1 MQARGFPAFGVQR
14 RGKRF
19 AQTWWGQA
27 WIQALEDTS
36 LDHTLLAKGRAY
48 AKTGTLGP
56 ITVSPGR
63 ISAHVQEEDTITT
76 VVRVEPLTGA
86 QWTRFLDEV
95 AAKAGHIA
103 ALLDGDMPHD
113 LATAAQDAGVPLL
126 PAVGDLEPDC
136 DCDGWEYPC
145 KHAAALCYQTSWLL
159 DADPFLLLLMRG
171 RGAPEVLAELRDRNV
186 TAAPA
191 PVRGTD
197 AREAFAAAVAPLPA
211 PAPVPGP
218 VPAPWIDGPTGLDP
232 DVLTELVAA
241 AATRARYLLG
251 REEEGHHER

>member
-19 AQTWWGQA
+19 AQSWWGQS

-48 AKTGTLGP
+48 AKTGRLGP

-63 ISAHVQEEDTITT
+63 ISAHVQEDDTITT
-76 VVRVEPLTGA
+76 VVRVETLTGA
-86 QWTRFLDEV
+86 QWARFLDEV

-113 LATAAQDAGVPLL
+113 LATAAHDAGVPLL

-145 KHAAALCYQTSWLL
+145 KHAAALCYQASWLL
-159 DADPFLLLLMRG
+159 DSDPFLLLLMRG

-186 TAAPA
+186 TAAVA
-191 PVRGTD
+191 PVRGIG
-197 AREAFAAAVAPLPA
+197 AREAFAAGVAPLPP

-218 VPAPWIDGPTGLDP
+218 VPVPWIDGPAGFDP
-232 DVLTELVAA
+232 DLLSELVAA
-241 AATRARYLLG
+241 AATRARSLLG
-251 REEEGHHER
+251 RDAEGHHE

>member
-1 MQARGFPAFGVQR
+1 MPARGFPAFGVQG
-14 RGKRF
+14 RGRRF
-19 AQTWWGQA
+19 AQSWWGQA

-48 AKTGTLGP
+48 AKTGRLGP
-56 ITVSPGR
+56 ITVGPGR
-63 ISAHVQEEDTITT
+63 ISAHVQEDDTVTT
-76 VVRVEPLTGA
+76 VIRVEPLTGA
-86 QWTRFLDEV
+86 QWARFLDEV
-95 AAKAGHIA
+95 AAEAGHIA

-113 LATAAQDAGVPLL
+113 LATAAEQAGVPLL

-145 KHAAALCYQTSWLL
+145 RHAAALCYQASWLL

-186 TAAPA
+186 IAEEAAP
-191 PVRGTD
+191 RGTD

-211 PAPVPGP
+211 LAPVPGP
-218 VPAPWIDGPTGLDP
+218 APAPWIDGPAGLDP
-232 DVLTELVAA
+232 GALTELAAAA
-241 AATRARYLLG
+241 AATARYLLG